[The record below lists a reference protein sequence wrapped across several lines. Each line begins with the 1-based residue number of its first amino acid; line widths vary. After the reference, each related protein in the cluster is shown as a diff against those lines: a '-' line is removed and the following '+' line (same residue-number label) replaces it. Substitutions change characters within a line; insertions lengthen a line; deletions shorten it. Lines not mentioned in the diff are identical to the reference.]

1 MPPLVGV
8 AVNVTLAPEQIVL
21 PVLAA
26 ILTVGATADV
36 TVIVISLE
44 VAVVGLAH
52 ASDEVSTQVILLPF
66 ANVAF

>member
-1 MPPLVGV
+1 MGV
-8 AVNVTLAPEQIVL
+8 AVNVTPDPEQIVL
-21 PVLAA
+21 PGLEA

-52 ASDEVSTQVILLPF
+52 ASDEVSTHVILLPL
-66 ANVAF
+66 ANAAFW